1 MHAHTFIQ
9 LLAVAGT
16 AAATTLTRRACGE
29 KADQF
34 CFGRDGDT
42 KSQKIDVEDL
52 QYVADFLRYEGEKA
66 GGGAGAFYT
75 MPSGVECQEWA
86 IEVPGA
92 GTVLALAKHIN
103 PRTLSSVLLT
113 DIADTIDG
121 GSNTNKAKS
130 LLGCGTGGGWLG
142 VVANA
147 SNPVYNTAT
156 YKASKAKPQD
166 IIIKIVNSKPVSR

>member
-1 MHAHTFIQ
+1 MHASTFIQ

-16 AAATTLTRRACGE
+16 ATAATLTRRACGE
-29 KADQF
+29 TAKQV
-34 CFGRDGDT
+34 CFGRDGGT
-42 KSQKIDVEDL
+42 AQKIDVEDL
-52 QYVADFLRYEGEKA
+52 QYVADFLRFEGEKA
-66 GGGAGAFYT
+66 ADGPGAFYT

-113 DIADTIDG
+113 DIANTIDG
-121 GSNTNKAKS
+121 GSNTNKAGS
-130 LLGCGTGGGWLG
+130 LLGCGTGGGMMG
-142 VVANA
+142 VVTNA
-147 SNPVYNTAT
+147 TNPAYLTAT

-166 IIIKIVNSKPVSR
+166 IIIKIVNASP

>member
-16 AAATTLTRRACGE
+16 AAAATLTRRDCGE

-34 CFGRDGDT
+34 CFGRDGGT
-42 KSQKIDVEDL
+42 PQKIDVEDL
-52 QYVADFLRYEGEKA
+52 QFVADFLRYEGGKS
-66 GGGAGAFYT
+66 GAFYT
-75 MPSGVECQEWA
+75 MPSGVACEEWA

-121 GSNTNKAKS
+121 GTDTKKAKS
-130 LLGCGTGGGWLG
+130 LLDCGTAGGWQG
-142 VVANA
+142 VVTNA
-147 SNPVYNTAT
+147 TNPAYNTAT

-166 IIIKIVNSKPVSR
+166 IIIKIVHA

>member
-9 LLAVAGT
+9 LLAAGT
-16 AAATTLTRRACGE
+16 ATAATLTRRACGE
-29 KADQF
+29 TADQF
-34 CFGRDGDT
+34 CFGRDGGT
-42 KSQKIDVEDL
+42 PQKIDLEDL
-52 QYVADFLRYEGEKA
+52 QYVADFLRYEGGKA
-66 GGGAGAFYT
+66 GDGPGAFYT
-75 MPSGVECQEWA
+75 MPSGVECQEWT

-130 LLGCGTGGGWLG
+130 LLGCGTAGGWLG

-147 SNPVYNTAT
+147 TNPAYNTAT

-166 IIIKIVNSKPVSR
+166 IIIMIVHA

>member
-16 AAATTLTRRACGE
+16 AAAATLTRRECGE

-34 CFGRDGDT
+34 CFGRDGGT
-42 KSQKIDVEDL
+42 PSQKIDVEDL
-52 QYVADFLRYEGEKA
+52 QYVAAFLRNVGKNA
-66 GGGAGAFYT
+66 AGGAGAFYT
-75 MPSGVECQEWA
+75 MPSGVECEEWA

-142 VVANA
+142 VATNA
-147 SNPVYNTAT
+147 TDPAYNTAT

-166 IIIKIVNSKPVSR
+166 IIIKIVHA